1 MLTKE
6 YKVTKKQV
14 SKVVTSQRL
23 QLVFYIPTF
32 QINSNGISL
41 LWEIAFNLSKLRE
54 CDVYVFEKPWG
65 PPTYLPEK
73 YRSLVVDQEI
83 FSKIKDPIVIYP
95 DTESKNP
102 LNADKVVRYL
112 LAKPLSFGDP
122 LIPNSREYV
131 ATYSELVLD
140 KNVLDQYYFL
150 NNELDVQKFIDIERK
165 KNLVSIYYGKCRVGE
180 NLKNFTGLLST
191 FDDVEII
198 TRNEPKDQ
206 KKLFQIIS
214 RSKLLI
220 TLDPFSHITLVAN
233 ILGTPVLFVD
243 PLFYKVFQR
252 FNQKFF
258 GYYIEDDI
266 KQIRKITSLVN
277 MRNISRQTIQEIKR
291 IKRNERKDLSRF
303 VFSIKKHFKNIDNV
317 KYSINNLNR
326 LNNANSQFVEFYSD
340 EWSKRQFFLI
350 TDRKRLFIYHL
361 VSNKTL
367 HFIFKIFYPLIK
379 PIYRTLNSA
388 INRSPKKHDDSDNTR
403 SSSDKNTKFNKF
415 LLNIFWRL

>member
-1 MLTKE
+1 
-6 YKVTKKQV
+6 
-14 SKVVTSQRL
+14 
-23 QLVFYIPTF
+23 
-32 QINSNGISL
+32 
-41 LWEIAFNLSKLRE
+41 
-54 CDVYVFEKPWG
+54 
-65 PPTYLPEK
+65 
-73 YRSLVVDQEI
+73 
-83 FSKIKDPIVIYP
+83 
-95 DTESKNP
+95 
-102 LNADKVVRYL
+102 
-112 LAKPLSFGDP
+112 
-122 LIPNSREYV
+122 
-131 ATYSELVLD
+131 
-140 KNVLDQYYFL
+140 
-150 NNELDVQKFIDIERK
+150 
-165 KNLVSIYYGKCRVGE
+165 VGE
-180 NLKNFTGLLST
+180 NLKNFTELLST

-303 VFSIKKHFKNIDNV
+303 VFSIKKHFKNIDNI

-326 LNNANSQFVEFYSD
+326 LNKANSQFIDFFTD
-340 EWSKRQFFLI
+340 EWNKRQFFLV
-350 TDRKRLFIYHL
+350 TNRKRLFIYHL

-367 HFIFKIFYPLIK
+367 HFVVKILNPLVK
-379 PIYRTLNSA
+379 PIYRTLIST
-388 INRSPKKHDDSDNTR
+388 INIFPKKHDDSDNTR
-403 SSSDKNTKFNKF
+403 SSSDKNTKINKF
-415 LLNIFWRL
+415 LLNILWRL